1 MKINYHPET
10 DSLYIDFSDTPSV
23 ESEEVRDGVV
33 IDLDID
39 GNITGLDIQHAS
51 QKLDL
56 SLLETTAFPI
66 HRTRM
71 AG

>member
-1 MKINYHPET
+1 MRINYHPET
-10 DSLYIDFSDTPSV
+10 DSLYIDFSDAVSV

-33 IDLDID
+33 IDLDKD

-56 SLLETTAFPI
+56 SMLETTAFPSQRI
-66 HRTRM
+66 KM